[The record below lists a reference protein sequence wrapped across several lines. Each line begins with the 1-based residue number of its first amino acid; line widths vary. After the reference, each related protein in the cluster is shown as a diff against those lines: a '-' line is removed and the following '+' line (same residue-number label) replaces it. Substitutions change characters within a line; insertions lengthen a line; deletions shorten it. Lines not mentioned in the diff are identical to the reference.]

1 MSKVQ
6 YQFRTQ
12 IPATSANLG
21 PGFDSMGIAFGL
33 VNEMILTTH
42 EAFGVDI
49 TGESASMLPT
59 DRSNVVVQAI
69 DRVIKEAGLSDV
81 PEYHLALHN
90 HIPVAGGLGSSAS
103 AIVGGLMLGNQ
114 LVAEFAPDK
123 ALSPYALLDLAI
135 AIEGHPDNVTPAMF
149 GGAWLCITDAGN
161 TRTFRLPVPAA
172 LSFAVAI
179 PNFPLPTEAAR
190 KVLPDVIPRADAAY
204 NAAQAARLVLAL
216 TTGQLELLRGGFQDR
231 LHEPYRKTLIPGY
244 DDVRRAAIRSG
255 ALTVTLSGAGPSM
268 VGWCES
274 ESVAMQAA
282 DEMTLAWR
290 MYNVEC
296 VTDVFTVYLDTPEV
310 TVTRRELA

>member
-1 MSKVQ
+1 MRQEQ
-6 YQFRTQ
+6 YKFRVEV
-12 IPATSANLG
+12 PATSANLG

-33 VNEMILTTH
+33 VNEMILVTG
-42 EAFGVDI
+42 EPFQIEI
-49 TGESASMLPT
+49 TGESAHLLPT
-59 DRSNVVVQAI
+59 DRTNVVAKAIERVMQATGASI
-69 DRVIKEAGLSDV
+69 TPD
-81 PEYHLALHN
+81 YHLTLHN
-90 HIPVAGGLGSSAS
+90 HIPVSGGLGSSAS
-103 AIVGGLMLGNQ
+103 AIVGGLLLGNQ
-114 LVAEFAPDK
+114 WVSAFEPDK
-123 ALSPYALLDLAI
+123 ALGSHALLELAI
-135 AIEGHPDNVTPAMF
+135 EMEGHPDNVTPAMF

-161 TRTFRLPVPAA
+161 TRTFNLPVPPA

-190 KVLPDVIPRADAAY
+190 RVLPDVVPRGDAAY

-255 ALTVTLSGAGPSM
+255 ALTVTLSGAGPAM
-268 VGWCES
+268 VAWCDS
-274 ESVAMQAA
+274 ESVGMQAA

-296 VTDVFTVYLDTPEV
+296 VTTVFTVHLETPKV
-310 TVTRRELA
+310 SVKVISQ

>member
-1 MSKVQ
+1 MTAQQ
-6 YQFRTQ
+6 YQFRLQ
-12 IPATSANLG
+12 VPATSANLG

-33 VNEMILTTH
+33 VNEMVLTTGQPF
-42 EAFGVDI
+42 AVDI
-49 TGESASMLPT
+49 TGESAHLLPT
-59 DRSNVVVQAI
+59 DRTNVVVRAI
-69 DRVIKEAGLSDV
+69 HRAIEAAGVSEV
-81 PEYHLALHN
+81 PEYHLTLHN
-90 HIPVAGGLGSSAS
+90 HIPVSGGLGSSAS
-103 AIVGGLMLGNQ
+103 AIVGGLLLGNQ
-114 LVAEFAPDK
+114 LVKQFEPDK
-123 ALSPYALLDLAI
+123 ALSSHALLDLAI
-135 AIEGHPDNVTPAMF
+135 EMEGHPDNVTPAMF

-161 TRTFRLPVPAA
+161 TRTFNLPVPAA

-190 KVLPDVIPRADAAY
+190 KVLPEVVPRADAAY

-268 VGWCES
+268 VAWCES

-296 VTDVFTVYLDTPEV
+296 VTDVFTVHLDTPEV
-310 TVTRRELA
+310 VVERLL

>member
-1 MSKVQ
+1 MSQKSLELRVE
-6 YQFRTQ
+6 

-42 EAFGVDI
+42 KPFGIDI
-49 TGESASMLPT
+49 TGESAHLLPT
-59 DRSNVVVQAI
+59 DRTNVVVQAL
-69 DRVIKEAGLSDV
+69 DKALEAAGARNIPS
-81 PEYHLALHN
+81 YHVTLHN
-90 HIPVAGGLGSSAS
+90 HIPVSGGLGSSAS
-103 AIVGGLMLGNQ
+103 AIVGGLLLGNQ
-114 LVAEFAPDK
+114 LIQEYDRDRV
-123 ALSPYALLDLAI
+123 LGSHALLELAI
-135 AIEGHPDNVTPAMF
+135 EMEGHPDNVTPAMF
-149 GGAWLCITDAGN
+149 GGAWICITDAGN
-161 TRTFRLPVPAA
+161 TRTFSLPVPAA

-190 KVLPDVIPRADAAY
+190 RVLPDVVPRADAAY

-268 VGWCES
+268 AAWCES

-290 MYNVEC
+290 VYNVEC
-296 VTDVFTVYLDTPEV
+296 VTDVFTVFLDTPQV
-310 TVTRRELA
+310 RVKIL

>member
-1 MSKVQ
+1 MSSKQ
-6 YQFRTQ
+6 YQFSVQ
-12 IPATSANLG
+12 VPATSANLG
-21 PGFDSMGIAFGL
+21 PGFDSMGIAFGR
-33 VNEMILTTH
+33 VNDMVLTTGRPFQV
-42 EAFGVDI
+42 EI
-49 TGESASMLPT
+49 TGESATMLPT
-59 DRSNVVVQAI
+59 DKTNVVIQAI
-69 DRVIKEAGLSDV
+69 FRVFKEVGVTEV
-81 PEYHLALHN
+81 PEFHLALDN

-103 AIVGGLMLGNQ
+103 AIVGGLLLGNQ
-114 LVAEFAPDK
+114 LLTTFHPTL
-123 ALSPYALLDLAI
+123 ALSSHALLELAI
-135 AIEGHPDNVTPAMF
+135 DMEGHPDNVTPAMY

-190 KVLPDVIPRADAAY
+190 RVLPDVVPRGDAAY

-216 TTGQLELLRGGFQDR
+216 STGHLELLRGGFQDR

-268 VGWCES
+268 VAWCES
-274 ESVAMQAA
+274 ESEATQAA

-296 VTDVFTVYLDTPEV
+296 ITDVFTVYLDTP
-310 TVTRRELA
+310 TVRTTAL